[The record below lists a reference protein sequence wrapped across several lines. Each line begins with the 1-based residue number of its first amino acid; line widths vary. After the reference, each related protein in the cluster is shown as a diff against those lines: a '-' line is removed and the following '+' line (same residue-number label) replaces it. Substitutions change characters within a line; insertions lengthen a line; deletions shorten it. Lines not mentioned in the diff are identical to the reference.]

1 MFAGN
6 LVSDIIFSEVPMSEP
21 SLVPVERI
29 ERAILALR
37 GHRVLLD
44 ADPANMHGVETK
56 ILVRAVKRNR
66 ERFPDDFMLQLS
78 SFEFE
83 DLRFQ
88 FGTSKSRGGRRYLP
102 YAFTGQ
108 SVVMLSKAD
117 ADMTAPSAILAP
129 PGRTES

>member
-1 MFAGN
+1 
-6 LVSDIIFSEVPMSEP
+6 MSEP
-21 SLVPVERI
+21 SLVPVVERI

-102 YAFTGQ
+102 YAFTEQ

-117 ADMTAPSAILAP
+117 ADMTAPSAIPAP